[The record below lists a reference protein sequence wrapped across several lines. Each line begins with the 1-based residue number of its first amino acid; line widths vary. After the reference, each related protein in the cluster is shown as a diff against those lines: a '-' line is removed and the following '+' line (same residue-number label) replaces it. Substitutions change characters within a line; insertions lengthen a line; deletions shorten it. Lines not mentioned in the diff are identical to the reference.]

1 MNQAFIDYIRA
12 DSNRYYML
20 EPEEQELFTRQRDF
34 ETKLELHPAARGR
47 GTSDPTDPG
56 EQLWNVRVAKT
67 GLKFVKAKRSRDE
80 MDDLTSKF
88 RRLSVNDQ
96 NVMNVV
102 RRSIF
107 RTDR

>member
-1 MNQAFIDYIRA
+1 MDYIRA

-20 EPEEQELFTRQRDF
+20 EPEEQELFSRQTDF
-34 ETKLELHPAARGR
+34 ETKLRMHPAARG
-47 GTSDPTDPG
+47 TSDPKDPG
-56 EQLWNVRVAKT
+56 EQLWNVRVAKA
-67 GLKFVKAKRSRDE
+67 GLKFAKAKRSRDE
-80 MDDLTSKF
+80 IDDLTSKF

-102 RRSIF
+102 RRHSIF

>member
-1 MNQAFIDYIRA
+1 MDYIRA
-12 DSNRYYML
+12 DYTRRYYML
-20 EPEEQELFTRQRDF
+20 EPEEQELFSRQTDF
-34 ETKLELHPAARGR
+34 ETKLRMHPAARG
-47 GTSDPTDPG
+47 TSQPTDPK
-56 EQLWNVRVAKT
+56 EQLWNVRVAKA
-67 GLKFVKAKRSRDE
+67 GLKFAQAKRSRDE
-80 MDDLTSKF
+80 IDDLTSKF